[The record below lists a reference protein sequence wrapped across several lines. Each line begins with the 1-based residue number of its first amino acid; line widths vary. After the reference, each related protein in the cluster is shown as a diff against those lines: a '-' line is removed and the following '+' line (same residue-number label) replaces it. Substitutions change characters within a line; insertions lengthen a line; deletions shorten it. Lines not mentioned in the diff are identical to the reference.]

1 MMTTVKRKQTMI
13 FLTTNK
19 NDIESKQVGRHFPM
33 VTIIEIT
40 DPNLVNLISGNE
52 TLYLDWRLKTNRSIL
67 LMLEVVRGN
76 IGYKILE
83 NQGNKYIKY

>member
-1 MMTTVKRKQTMI
+1 MI

-19 NDIESKQVGRHFPM
+19 NDVESKQVAQHFPM
-33 VTIIEIT
+33 VTIIEVT
-40 DPNLVNLISGNE
+40 DPNLVNLMSGNE
-52 TLYLDWRLKTNRSIL
+52 MLYLDWRLKTNRSIL